1 MFHFASV
8 YEAIAAQQPDDAALI
23 HGDDVV
29 SWREFDARADAM
41 ASWMCEVGLR
51 PGASVALYLWNGPEY
66 LVAQHAAFKVGAVP
80 VNVNYRYLAAELT
93 HLLRDCGAEIVVHH
107 ASLADRVAAVRPQL
121 ADVRAWVEVDD
132 AGSPSSALRWD
143 AVLAAHRGRT
153 PPQARVAARSEDGR
167 YVLYT
172 GGTTGLPK
180 GVEFRMGDFVQR
192 MLTGFAYRGWAMPA
206 TVEGLLR
213 ETAAHRAAGDRRV
226 SIAACPLMH
235 GTGMWLGAMYA
246 HMMGGSA
253 VTLESRRFDA
263 AELWRAV
270 ARHGADAVTIVG
282 DAFARPMLDAL
293 DRAEAAGSP
302 YDTSTMRIVQSSGVM
317 FSAEVQRGLLRHM
330 DIRIVD
336 SMGST
341 EGAMARRIATRA
353 TPIET
358 ARFEPLPG
366 TVVVDEEL
374 RVIPPGTGVAGRVA
388 GSRYVPIGYRHD
400 PVKTAATFV
409 EIDGVRHTMAGDW
422 VLQHADG
429 SLTLLG
435 RGSGCINTGG
445 EKVFP
450 EEVEEAL
457 KRHAAVHDT
466 LVVGVPDSRFGAS
479 VAAVVA
485 LSPGSAD
492 DPQVLIEH
500 VRNELAHYKAP
511 RRIVIVD
518 EVRRAPNG
526 KADYA
531 WAAEVAA
538 AAPPPG

>member
-1 MFHFASV
+1 
-8 YEAIAAQQPDDAALI
+8 
-23 HGDDVV
+23 
-29 SWREFDARADAM
+29 M

-66 LVAQHAAFKVGAVP
+66 LIAQHAAFKVGAVP
-80 VNVNYRYLAAELT
+80 VNVNYRYLATELA

-107 ASLADRVAAVRPQL
+107 ASLADRTAAVMPQL
-121 ADVRAWVEVDD
+121 SHVQAWVEVDD
-132 AGSPSSALRWD
+132 TGSSGSALRWD
-143 AVLAAHRGRT
+143 EVLAAHRGRT
-153 PPQARVAARSEDGR
+153 PPAARVAARSEDDR

-180 GVEFRMGDFVQR
+180 GVEFRMGDFTRR
-192 MLTGFAYRGWAMPA
+192 MLTGFSYRGW
-206 TVEGLLR
+206 TVPTTPTEVLA
-213 ETAAHRAAGDRRV
+213 ETASHRAAGDRRV
-226 SIAACPLMH
+226 SLTACPLMH
-235 GTGMWLGAMYA
+235 GTGMWLGAMYS
-246 HMMGGSA
+246 HCMGGSVA
-253 VTLESRRFDA
+253 TLRSRRFDA
-263 AELWRAV
+263 AELWRTA
-270 ARHGADAVTIVG
+270 ARHGADAITIVG
-282 DAFARPMLDAL
+282 DAFAQPMLDEL
-293 DRAEAAGSP
+293 DRADAAGTP
-302 YDTSTMRIVQSSGVM
+302 YDTSTVRIIQSSGVM

-330 DIRIVD
+330 DVRIVD

-366 TVVVDEEL
+366 TVVVDDEL
-374 RVIPPGTGVAGRVA
+374 RVIPPGSGVAGRVA
-388 GSRYVPIGYRHD
+388 GSRYVPLGYRGD
-400 PVKTAATFV
+400 PAKTAATFV

-457 KRHAAVHDT
+457 KRHRAVRDA
-466 LVVGVPDSRFGAS
+466 LVVGVPDDRFGAA
-479 VAAVVA
+479 VAAVVSLASSGPAHGTTDAQA
-485 LSPGSAD
+485 LID
-492 DPQVLIEH
+492 H
-500 VRNELAHYKAP
+500 VRGELAHYKAP

-531 WAAEVAA
+531 WATDVATQA
-538 AAPPPG
+538 SR